1 MGKKYSILFDSYH
14 LYHLPQFEPLID
26 LLENDGRFE
35 IYHSTSREIKKE
47 EYELTKSV
55 LINKPGKFI
64 SGATENER
72 QGKIKDLDLDVFI
85 CGWSRYDIQNF
96 VKQKTLVGM
105 IYHGIG
111 IKPSYWRDNHE
122 RLDIRFVEGPYRI
135 DQLREKGIKTDLALT
150 GFIKLDG
157 LFQEDVIDV
166 SFLKKRFSIDDNKKT
181 ILFAPTFYPSSVEP
195 IGLRLGEYTRD
206 YNLLIKPHLWTTF
219 KNKFADVDHSVQRKL
234 FSDLINKYD
243 HIHLIPPE
251 FYNITPFYMISDLLL
266 TEASSTIYEMLA
278 LEKPV
283 IVNRFFKLRLS
294 HRIFKWRLY
303 KRRLNQEMERDISDF
318 CFEANNPDDLPKII
332 EYAMNN
338 KKIKLKQMHQY
349 KEKMLF
355 KLDGNAAVRARDEIL
370 SRLKEN

>member
-1 MGKKYSILFDSYH
+1 MTKGLKSIIQHQEKLKKRNMSLLF
-14 LYHLPQFEPLID
+14 P
-26 LLENDGRFE
+26 
-35 IYHSTSREIKKE
+35 
-47 EYELTKSV
+47 V

-111 IKPSYWRDNHE
+111 IKPSYWLDNHE

-135 DQLREKGIKTDLALT
+135 DQLREKVLKDLALT
-150 GFIKLDG
+150 GFIKLDV
-157 LFQEDVIDV
+157 LFKEDVIDV
-166 SFLKKRFSIDDNKKT
+166 SSLKKRFSIDDNKKT

-234 FSDLINKYD
+234 FSDLIN
-243 HIHLIPPE
+243 
-251 FYNITPFYMISDLLL
+251 NMIISILSLLNSIILLHFMKFPDLLL

-283 IVNRFFKLRLS
+283 VVNRFFKLRLS

-318 CFEANNPDDLPKII
+318 CFEANKP
-332 EYAMNN
+332 
-338 KKIKLKQMHQY
+338 
-349 KEKMLF
+349 
-355 KLDGNAAVRARDEIL
+355 R
-370 SRLKEN
+370 